1 MQNKRKL
8 NNISVKNKKIK
19 KSNIFDGNNIY
30 FLPYGSGISSFQIKL
45 WKEKILQGNGKISEN
60 INNEVTHIV

>member
-8 NNISVKNKKIK
+8 NNISIKNKRFK
-19 KSNIFDGNNIY
+19 KNNIFDGNNIY

-60 INNEVTHIV
+60 VNNKVTHIV